1 MDDLNDLF
9 YFARV
14 VEHGGFAPAGRAL
27 GVPKST
33 LSRRIALLEER
44 LGSRLLQRSSRRF
57 AMTEIGETFYRH
69 CLAMVAEAEAALEAV
84 ENNQA
89 EPRGT
94 LQVTCPV
101 SLMLSQVAPM
111 VSHFMAAFPL
121 VRVRLSATNRR
132 VDVIDEGVDVAL
144 RVRFPPLESEGLVM
158 KRLAESRQLLVASP
172 TLLDRILH
180 PRSPSDLTRLPGID
194 LIRSTTK
201 HAWTLQNAA
210 GDVVD
215 IGFEPRYAA
224 DDMFALRQAALD
236 GIGVA
241 QLPDYIVAEQVGSGA
256 LELVLPKW
264 MLPVGVIHAVFAS
277 RRGLSPAVRCFV
289 DFLAAEFRNWA
300 ETGSSAQMGQ
310 KRKSPT

>member
-1 MDDLNDLF
+1 MQDLNDLF

-33 LSRRIALLEER
+33 LSRRVALLEDR

-57 AMTEIGETFYRH
+57 AVTEIGETFHRH
-69 CLAMVAEAEAALEAV
+69 CLAMIAEAEAALEAV

-111 VSHFMAAFPL
+111 VSQFMAAHPL
-121 VRVRLSATNRR
+121 VSVRLSATNRR
-132 VDVIDEGVDVAL
+132 VDVIDEGADVAL
-144 RVRFPPLESEGLVM
+144 RVRFPPLDSEGLIM

-172 TLLDRILH
+172 MLLDRILR
-180 PRSPSDLTRLPGID
+180 PQSPSDLARLPGID
-194 LIRSTTK
+194 LIRTTTK
-201 HAWTLQNAA
+201 HAWTLQDAD
-210 GDVVD
+210 GDVAD

-236 GIGVA
+236 GIGVV
-241 QLPDYIVAEQVGSGA
+241 QLPDYLVAEQVGSGS
-256 LELVLPKW
+256 LEVVLPKW

-277 RRGLSPAVRCFV
+277 RRGLSPAVRSFV
-289 DFLAAEFRNWA
+289 DFLAAEFRTLQA
-300 ETGSSAQMGQ
+300 
-310 KRKSPT
+310 SPCG

>member
-1 MDDLNDLF
+1 MHDLNDLF

-33 LSRRIALLEER
+33 LSRRVSLLEVR
-44 LGSRLLQRSSRRF
+44 LGSRLLQRSSRHF
-57 AMTEIGETFYRH
+57 AVTEIGETFHRH
-69 CLAMVAEAEAALEAV
+69 CLAMIAEAEAALEAV

-101 SLMLSQVAPM
+101 SLLVSQVAPM
-111 VSHFMAAFPL
+111 VSRFMAAYPL
-121 VRVRLSATNRR
+121 VSVRLSATNRR
-132 VDVIDEGVDVAL
+132 VDVIEEGVDVAL
-144 RVRFPPLESEGLVM
+144 RVRFPPLDSEGLIM

-172 TLLDRILH
+172 KLLDQILH
-180 PRSPSDLTRLPGID
+180 PQSPSDLTRLPGID

-201 HAWTLQNAA
+201 HTWTLKDAA

-224 DDMFALRQAALD
+224 DDMFALRQAAVD
-236 GIGVA
+236 AVGVA
-241 QLPDYIVAEQVGSGA
+241 QLPDYLVAEQVGSGL
-256 LELVLPKW
+256 LEVVLAKW

-277 RRGLSPAVRCFV
+277 RRGLSPAVRSFV
-289 DFLAAEFRNWA
+289 DFLAAEFRNWT
-300 ETGSSAQMGQ
+300 ETGSPA
-310 KRKSPT
+310 R

>member
-1 MDDLNDLF
+1 MHDLNDLF

-33 LSRRIALLEER
+33 LSRRVSLLEER
-44 LGSRLLQRSSRRF
+44 LGSRLLQRSSRHF
-57 AMTEIGETFYRH
+57 AVTEIGETFHRH
-69 CLAMVAEAEAALEAV
+69 CLAMIAEAEAALEAV

-101 SLMLSQVAPM
+101 SLLVSQVAPM
-111 VSHFMAAFPL
+111 VSRFMAAYPL
-121 VRVRLSATNRR
+121 VSVRLSATNRR
-132 VDVIDEGVDVAL
+132 VDVIEEGVDVAL
-144 RVRFPPLESEGLVM
+144 RVRFPPLDSEGLIM

-172 TLLDRILH
+172 KLLDQILH
-180 PRSPSDLTRLPGID
+180 PQSPSDLTRLPGID

-201 HAWTLQNAA
+201 HTWTLKDAA

-224 DDMFALRQAALD
+224 DDMFALRQAAVD
-236 GIGVA
+236 AVGVA
-241 QLPDYIVAEQVGSGA
+241 QLPDYLVAEQVGSGL
-256 LELVLPKW
+256 LEVVLAKW
-264 MLPVGVIHAVFAS
+264 MLPVGDIHAVFAS
-277 RRGLSPAVRCFV
+277 RRGLSPAVRSFV
-289 DFLAAEFRNWA
+289 DFLAAEFRNWT
-300 ETGSSAQMGQ
+300 ETGSPA
-310 KRKSPT
+310 R

>member
-1 MDDLNDLF
+1 MHDLNDLF

-44 LGSRLLQRSSRRF
+44 LGSRLLQRSSRQF
-57 AMTEIGETFYRH
+57 GMTEIGETFHRH
-69 CLAMVAEAEAALEAV
+69 CLAMIAEAEAALEAV

-101 SLMLSQVAPM
+101 SLMLSLVAPM
-111 VSHFMAAFPL
+111 VSHFMTAYPR
-121 VRVRLSATNRR
+121 VSVRLSATNRR

-144 RVRFPPLESEGLVM
+144 RVRFPPLDSEGLVM

-172 TLLDRILH
+172 ILLDRILH
-180 PRSPSDLTRLPGID
+180 PRSASELPRLPGID
-194 LIRSTTK
+194 LIRSTAK

-210 GDVVD
+210 GDAVD
-215 IGFEPRYAA
+215 IEFEPRYAA

-241 QLPDYIVAEQVGSGA
+241 QLPDYIVAEQVASGS
-256 LELVLPKW
+256 LEVVLPKW

-277 RRGLSPAVRCFV
+277 RRGLSPAVRSFV
-289 DFLAAEFRNWA
+289 DFVTAEFRNWI
-300 ETGSSAQMGQ
+300 
-310 KRKSPT
+310 KSVSFAP